1 MAKFDMYDAWHKMD
15 DDYVSG
21 VDLQAKGQE
30 QLSNTKVN
38 PLHDLAESVTEW
50 IEDMDKAG
58 QKLAVAAGEAYKTG
72 NFDAIDDMALPDV
85 DASSPSPAQEKV
97 AQALQ
102 DAVDDARYVAT
113 KDPLTLI
120 GDVAGAASPWIP
132 LAVQVPIMVHEMQK
146 AQEIE
151 NAPEMSDQAKASLLP
166 MMAGTVAASVTHG
179 VGGLLSKAAPKV
191 SKVMTTPFVGSGIA
205 AGTVLAMDENVC
217 NYAAEHP
224 ARFAVSQFL
233 TDTAIGAKKLAKAD
247 WSAKTNPVTDAEI
260 VSEKTNPA
268 TEVMA
273 DKTKVDETNKKL
285 GSPTKEKNKR
295 KRKHRKQHRENVW
308 DVDNDYEEMVTP
320 AQVTKREPKTTA
332 EKAYPEQMPEQQM
345 QQDAIANQ
353 LATDHIEARQTP
365 EIMQGAFG
373 DELKYSKDNLYP
385 HPVSAEDIWETAKAM
400 FPIRPGR
407 LDLADS
413 DRTLGYFMPQGKGI
427 RIRGFRAWSVI
438 CHEIGHGLSD
448 KFGWGKD
455 TAVQKELYDGATS
468 IWQKG
473 EYGNKHAPE
482 NYATYVEE
490 GRAAFMNEYCVNPE
504 MAKKHFPLAYA
515 EFEKAI
521 ASDRFYQAQMNL
533 LGQQVRRWGS
543 QSDFSKAAGMFHWA
557 DKELGKRI
565 DKLIGT
571 WTATKKH
578 FAWEYADL
586 DESIRAYEDNQGV
599 KIAMENDPAVLAQYA
614 KQAGNDTVGCLLN
627 GNNLG
632 TRAAVKMMQTKFNI
646 ALNNVV
652 ATDILKPLDV
662 QGKRGAELQQWLK
675 DTGYTDFYEAFNTY
689 QTAKHELEVMGTGR
703 KTTHTY
709 AECKKI
715 IAKAE
720 ELPEMKLASDLWKQ
734 WNENV
739 LRIAVAGQ
747 ILPREVAN
755 KFLKEYPEYIPM
767 TRSFEIEGTS
777 DFLASHKAMTVE
789 GSERIIKDPL
799 VQAVKNMQSIVT
811 KVERNRVGLAL
822 ADLAKGEK
830 GHFLMMPVKDGK
842 YKHVSQII
850 TVYEEG
856 HPKYYQCMMKGLYE
870 AMTSEDGNMSASK
883 LDIIEKI
890 SHGAATALRIG
901 STSTPMFATA
911 NLCKDILEAT
921 IMNADGR
928 SASHIPLVAPMKIF
942 WQGLQMLNSDN
953 AFGKLIIRNNRE
965 RALLRQ
971 YKREFRSNGVTMS
984 TRLGSIAEINK
995 DFRKIVDPNI
1005 SDSVLDK
1012 ILYPIKVLWNWNL
1025 AYGEAMEQLPR
1036 MALYRRAKGRGASMI
1051 EAAMVASDSTLN
1063 FAKSGT
1069 TVKILNRHTP
1079 FLNAAFQG
1087 TLKTARELSKN
1098 PLSVGLAMAEH
1109 VLFPTLLLWYWNKD
1123 EDWYKDMPME
1133 MKNKAWY
1140 IKIGDT
1146 IYDYPKPTFIGQLAG
1161 SIPERLL
1168 DVMAEGEDKQ
1178 VIADAVYKLIK
1189 DLAPSGAP
1197 PIIEK
1202 FYEWQTNHSMYR
1214 NRPLVDQRLE
1224 KLSPKN
1230 QYNQYTSMVARGIG
1244 QVTNLSPIKID
1255 NTIYGLT
1262 GSMGY
1267 TFMNAVDMV
1276 ARDNITPN
1284 KKWTEYTRFTYTE
1297 GTGTSRSKDVFF
1309 GGLDKLETQYADASF
1324 EGRKPKVDKEL
1335 KGMRKARADAMKVSK
1350 AIREL
1355 YADKTMDADTKR
1367 TKLDELNKKQ
1377 NSIFRT
1383 ANKKYLNYK
1392 YIQVPK

>member
-205 AGTVLAMDENVC
+205 AGTVLAMDENVR

-295 KRKHRKQHRENVW
+295 KRKHRENVW
-308 DVDNDYEEMVTP
+308 DVDTDYEEMVTP

-373 DELKYSKDNLYP
+373 DKLEYSKDNLYP
-385 HPVSAEDIWETAKAM
+385 TPVSAEDIWETAKAM

-468 IWQKG
+468 IWQRG
-473 EYGNKHAPE
+473 EYGNKYAPE

-543 QSDFSKAAGMFHWA
+543 QSDFSKAAAMFHWA

-652 ATDILKPLDV
+652 ATDILKPLDA
-662 QGKRGAELQQWLK
+662 QGKRGAELQKWLK
-675 DTGYTDFYEAFNTY
+675 ETEYRDFYDAWNTY
-689 QTAKHELEVMGTGR
+689 QVAKHELEVMSTGR

-734 WNENV
+734 WNENM

-830 GHFLMMPVKDGK
+830 GHFLMMSVKDGK

-890 SHGAATALRIG
+890 SHSAATALRIG

-995 DFRKIVDPNI
+995 DFRKTVDPNI

-1146 IYDYPKPTFIGQLAG
+1146 IYDYPKPAFIGQLAG

-1276 ARDNITPN
+1276 ARDNITPS

-1367 TKLDELNKKQ
+1367 AKLDELNKKQ